1 MHRQTVCTF
10 FQQGLHGFAEHWVQQ
25 VWGYVIQALQSKAS
39 KRQLRMWDLQIW
51 LGYNLVSK
59 QKYVNINGTGT
70 VFLLP
75 DPAQ

>member
-39 KRQLRMWDLQIW
+39 K
-51 LGYNLVSK
+51 GN
-59 QKYVNINGTGT
+59 
-70 VFLLP
+70 
-75 DPAQ
+75 